1 MSFETTTPRSPRPSA
16 RGEERT
22 FRTDGG
28 PPDATGMF
36 VLEGG
41 QVRDLPVSIDYVKL
55 TSEGKLQIALVGEAV
70 RGGARE
76 DPGSAPGD
84 DWPAAGGLHPR
95 AGGAAPVSRRGE

>member
-1 MSFETTTPRSPRPSA
+1 MRTETADQRPNRST
-16 RGEERT
+16 ERT

-28 PPDATGMF
+28 PPDASGLF

-70 RGGARE
+70 RGEELGKIRDLLLVMTGRLRVDFTPEQAE
-76 DPGSAPGD
+76 LA
-84 DWPAAGGLHPR
+84 L
-95 AGGAAPVSRRGE
+95 

>member
-1 MSFETTTPRSPRPSA
+1 MRTETLDQRPA
-16 RGEERT
+16 HGPGERT

-28 PPDATGMF
+28 PPDASGLF

-70 RGGARE
+70 RGEELGKIRDLLLVMTGRLRVDFTPE
-76 DPGSAPGD
+76 Q
-84 DWPAAGGLHPR
+84 
-95 AGGAAPVSRRGE
+95 GELPL

>member
-1 MSFETTTPRSPRPSA
+1 MSLETTTPRSPRPSA

-70 RGGARE
+70 RGE
-76 DPGSAPGD
+76 DLDKIRDLLLVMTGRLRVDFTPEQ
-84 DWPAAGGLHPR
+84 
-95 AGGAAPVSRRGE
+95 GELPL